1 VSRPLPEP
9 VTADAIGARIGAE
22 VRGDGSRQLLRL
34 ASLES
39 AGPDAVSFLVA
50 RRYARA
56 ATASADGALIVPA
69 TLAEHAAP
77 GTVLL
82 VVDEPYVAYARVSQ
96 WFAEQL
102 EPASAPAKLHPD
114 AHIDPTAQLAS
125 GVDVGPGAVIAAH
138 ACVGEGGR
146 IGANSVVGE
155 GARLGAGARLFP
167 NVVVYAGVTIGAR
180 SVVHSGTVIGAD
192 GFGFAP
198 SRAGFVKI
206 AQLGSVRIGDDVEI
220 GANCAID
227 RGALDDTV
235 IGDGVK
241 IDNLV
246 QVGHNVRIGDHTVV
260 AGCVGIAGS
269 ATIGARCMIGGG
281 VGIAG
286 HIEVCDGAVIGGFSL
301 VERSVDQPGFY
312 TGAWPLQDHAQWER
326 TAATLKQ
333 LPQLRQRLRALAA
346 RSGEPKD
353 EA

>member
-1 VSRPLPEP
+1 MSRPLPEP
-9 VTADAIGARIGAE
+9 VTADAIGEQIGAQ
-22 VRGDGSRQLLRL
+22 VIGDGSRRIARL

-39 AGPDAVSFLVA
+39 AGPDALSFLVA

-56 ATASADGALIVPA
+56 AAASAAGALIVPA
-69 TLAEHAAP
+69 ALADHAAP
-77 GTVLL
+77 EAVRL

-96 WFAEQL
+96 WFAAQL
-102 EPASAPAKLHPD
+102 EPPRPPPALHPTS
-114 AHIDPTAQLAS
+114 HIDSTARLAA

-138 ACVGEGGR
+138 ASIGEGAR
-146 IGANSVVGE
+146 IGAHCVVGE
-155 GARLGAGARLFP
+155 GVRLGPGVRLFP
-167 NVVVYAGVTIGAR
+167 NVVIYAGVSIGAR
-180 SVVHSGTVIGAD
+180 TVVHSGTVIGAD

-235 IGDGVK
+235 VGDGVK

-246 QVGHNVRIGDHTVV
+246 QVGHNVRIGEDTVI

-346 RSGEPKD
+346 RTGEPKD